1 MGLIRNIA
9 SFSVA
14 LGVWAVVYPM
24 AIQWSLDGLMEKCGA
39 RTEEPEAPL
48 HNQPMQFL
56 QEARNVRRDGEATR
70 SRSGQLRP
78 DVECYTVG
86 GHILLLLCPPADP
99 ERAVS
104 QWGAKASLMWDHKA
118 VNDSWWD
125 YQGLG
130 PGHLLQGV
138 NLWVISPLGSW

>member
-48 HNQPMQFL
+48 HNQPMHFL

-70 SRSGQLRP
+70 RRSAEKYASRVVGVVRQHLKGPLRTAEP
-78 DVECYTVG
+78 FACLADCRSPWV
-86 GHILLLLCPPADP
+86 PAA
-99 ERAVS
+99 RARRRKRN
-104 QWGAKASLMWDHKA
+104 AKIRRSA
-118 VNDSWWD
+118 
-125 YQGLG
+125 
-130 PGHLLQGV
+130 
-138 NLWVISPLGSW
+138 